1 MKYSQNKFEEAIASM
16 IVRQIMALLLS
27 IFGGFLAQKF
37 LGPDIAVGC
46 FMLLVMMWM
55 VAAEW
60 DEESYF
66 ELAIKE
72 FGKYWLPILT
82 VPWPLGMML
91 AL

>member
-1 MKYSQNKFEEAIASM
+1 MKCSQSKFEEAIASVV
-16 IVRQIMALLLS
+16 VRQIMTLLLS
-27 IFGGFLAQKF
+27 VFGGFLAQKF

-46 FMLLVMMWM
+46 FMLLLLLWM
-55 VAAEW
+55 TATEW

-66 ELAIKE
+66 EMTVKE